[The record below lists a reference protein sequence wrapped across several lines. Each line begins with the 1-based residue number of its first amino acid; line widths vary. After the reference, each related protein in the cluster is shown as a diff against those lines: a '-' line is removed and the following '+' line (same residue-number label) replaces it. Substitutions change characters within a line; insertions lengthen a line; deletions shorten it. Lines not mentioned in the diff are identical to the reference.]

1 MDQALR
7 LIRVDIM
14 DLPVDNLDEDANN
27 GGIEG
32 EDGMVRDMNRT
43 DVVRREGRAKGG
55 WEDSLIDLERVQGVM
70 ARVRSANMLGETAKL
85 EVRRLSKHC
94 TCCIRYSKATV
105 VWIHSD
111 STGGSWQPASAS
123 YSSASRH
130 LWIAEATPRMG
141 QGSYRGYVAIDNLDL
156 QVLLVFGGLVFLAS
170 LSSFVHNQEGACD
183 NDCNF
188 DADFNSCRWSNTA
201 DEDQFDWKVSR

>member
-1 MDQALR
+1 M
-7 LIRVDIM
+7 
-14 DLPVDNLDEDANN
+14 
-27 GGIEG
+27 
-32 EDGMVRDMNRT
+32 
-43 DVVRREGRAKGG
+43 
-55 WEDSLIDLERVQGVM
+55 
-70 ARVRSANMLGETAKL
+70 
-85 EVRRLSKHC
+85 
-94 TCCIRYSKATV
+94 
-105 VWIHSD
+105 WIHSD

-156 QVLLVFGGLVFLAS
+156 QVLLILGGLVFLVS
-170 LSSFVHNQEGACD
+170 LSSFIHNQEGACD